1 MSSPRVTALLV
12 VHDGATWLPEVVA
25 SIASQSRGADQI
37 LAIDT
42 GSTDA
47 SAKLL
52 KGARIPTITLD
63 RATPFGSAIQFGL
76 SQLPPAIDGVEEWL
90 WILHDDCSLDAG
102 ALQELL
108 SAVADRPNIAMA
120 GPKLLGWHDRT
131 HLLEVGI
138 SIATNGSRWTGLEP
152 HEYDQG
158 QHDGNHEVLSVSTAG
173 ALIRRDIFEE
183 LGGYDSNLELFRDD
197 VDFGWRAH
205 AAGYSVLAVTSAI
218 GFHAQA
224 ASSER
229 RAIDIEGA
237 PLHRPL
243 LLDRR
248 NAAYVLLANSSWWR
262 LPLLVLQLL
271 SGALIRSIIFLFA
284 KLPGYAS
291 DEILAIASLLIHP
304 GELLG
309 ARKSRRSQRL
319 VSSSNVLQFIPS
331 RWTQIRS
338 GASRSIENLR
348 NRIFPDEI
356 DESAPVISELDINEE
371 EEILSP
377 LPGNPWKSLFT
388 RPFIIALTVLAV
400 LTFGWTRHRVG
411 SISGGALAVSPDGAH
426 SLFKFFTESWHLVGM
441 GSNIEAPI
449 WTLILAIASI
459 TTFGNTA
466 LLISL
471 FFIVAPFLALW
482 SAHTYL
488 KRLTSSAALSAG
500 AALLYALSPVSI
512 TAINS
517 GRLGVLI
524 LLILTPVLLTLLT
537 PSEASWEKVEELPLR
552 YLFAIAL
559 LLWVIAA
566 FNPQLLLAIA
576 LVTAVMI
583 YRDFIALDRD
593 FKSSLLHRRL
603 ARRSIPLGIPFLLLA
618 PQSLGYL
625 VHPTR
630 MLMEIGIQ
638 EPGGGATLAL
648 ISNPGGAGSIPWWSF
663 SPVTLL
669 LIVTYFSIS
678 SARKYATLGLAAL
691 FTATILASVLISGN
705 GSSARGYVFAGTFL
719 TIATFLALVAT
730 VLMFDDLRSRLE
742 VTHLNYQHFAVAF
755 VLLVTIIYSATSSLW
770 VISAGG
776 NSPVQNNSAPIL
788 PAYLAVEE
796 DAKSIVIRP
805 VAAKDHTALAY
816 YISRGSDITLGEAD
830 VAQSIDPVISAAVEG
845 LIDNTGVTSSKVFAA
860 FGIKYVFVA
869 NPAHQELI
877 QTIDGIGGFIRE
889 SATDVGTVWKVT
901 ESTGSVIFTD
911 FSGKVSILDKEL
923 GTVIAPGAGTLTL
936 TESYSSSWQAIAA
949 GVQLEREKSKY
960 GLPTFK
966 VTEGGEVFFLHDG
979 TKRRAW
985 ISIFIIAFVTTVIMA
1000 LPGGRRRREMS
1011 DQELA

>member
-1 MSSPRVTALLV
+1 MSSQRVTALLV

-25 SIASQSRGADQI
+25 SIASQSLGADQI

-42 GSTDA
+42 GSIDA

-63 RATPFGSAIQFGL
+63 RTTPFGKAINFGL
-76 SQLPPAIDGVEEWL
+76 SQLPPAIEGVHEWL
-90 WILHDDCSLDAG
+90 WILHDDCSLDAR
-102 ALQELL
+102 ALEELIA
-108 SAVADRPNIAMA
+108 AVSDRPNIAMA
-120 GPKLLGWHDRT
+120 GPKLLGWHDRS
-131 HLLEVGI
+131 HLLEIGI

-158 QHDGNHEVLSVSTAG
+158 QHDGIHEVLSVSTAG
-173 ALIRRDIFEE
+173 ALIRRDIFED
-183 LGGYDSNLELFRDD
+183 LGGFDANLELFRDD

-205 AAGYSVLAVTSAI
+205 AAGYSVLAVSSAV
-218 GFHAQA
+218 GYHAQA

-271 SGALIRSIIFLFA
+271 SGAVARSVGFIFA

-291 DEILAIASLLIHP
+291 DEILAIATLLIHP
-304 GELLG
+304 GELIS
-309 ARKSRRSQRL
+309 ARKSRRSKRL

-331 RWTQIRS
+331 RWTQLRS
-338 GASRSIENLR
+338 GFSRTIESMR
-348 NRIFPDEI
+348 SRIFPDEI
-356 DESAPVISELDINEE
+356 ETTLPVLSDLDINEE

-377 LPGNPWKSLFT
+377 LPGNPWKSLFA
-388 RPFIIALTVLAV
+388 RPFIIALTLLAV
-400 LTFGWTRHRVG
+400 LTFGWTRHRLG
-411 SISGGALAVSPDGAH
+411 SISGGALAVSPEGAGA
-426 SLFKFFTESWHLVGM
+426 LLKFFTESWHLVGM

-449 WTLILAIASI
+449 WTFLLAVASI
-459 TTFGNTA
+459 FTLGNTA

-471 FFIVAPFLALW
+471 FFIVAPFLSLW

-488 KRLTSSAALSAG
+488 KRLTSSGVLSAAG
-500 AALLYALSPVSI
+500 SLLYALSPVSI

-524 LLILTPVLLTLLT
+524 LVVLAPLLLGALKI
-537 PSEASWEKVEELPLR
+537 EDGKWEEIENLSRR
-552 YLFAIAL
+552 YLFALAL
-559 LLWVIAA
+559 FLWALAA
-566 FNPQLLLAIA
+566 FNPQVL
-576 LVTAVMI
+576 LVTALITAFLM
-583 YRDFIALDRD
+583 YRDFIAVDKN
-593 FKSSLLHRRL
+593 FKSSLFHVRL
-603 ARRSIPLGIPFLLLA
+603 ARRSILVGIPFLLLA
-618 PQSLGYL
+618 PHSLSYIL
-625 VHPTR
+625 HPTR
-630 MLMEIGIQ
+630 LLMEIGVQ
-638 EPGGGATLAL
+638 EPGGGANFAL
-648 ISNPGGAGSIPWWSF
+648 FANPGGAGSLPWWSF
-663 SPVTLL
+663 SPITLL
-669 LIVTYFSIS
+669 LIVTFFSIS
-678 SARKYATLGLAAL
+678 TARKYATLGIASLIVGTVAAS
-691 FTATILASVLISGN
+691 ILISGN
-705 GSSARGYVFAGTFL
+705 GSSARGYAFAGTFI
-719 TIATFLALVAT
+719 TIATLLAVVAT

-742 VTHLNYQHFAVAF
+742 QTKLNYQHFAVAF
-755 VLLVTIIYSATSSLW
+755 VLIVSLVYSATSSLW

-776 NSPVQNNSAPIL
+776 NSPVHNNAAAIL
-788 PAYLAVEE
+788 PAYLSVEE

-805 VAAKDHTALAY
+805 LDGGDQSALAY
-816 YISRGSDITLGEAD
+816 YISRGSDVKLGEAD
-830 VAQSIDPVISAAVEG
+830 VAREIDPVISAAVEG

-860 FGIKYVFVA
+860 FGIKYIFVA

-877 QTIDGIGGFIRE
+877 QTIDGIGGFLRE
-889 SATDVGTVWKVT
+889 SSTDVGTVWKVT
-901 ESTGSVIFTD
+901 EPTGSVIFKD
-911 FSGKVSILDKEL
+911 FSGKISILDKAL

-936 TESYSSSWQAIAA
+936 TESYSDSWQAIAS
-949 GVQLEREKSKY
+949 GVQLDREKSEF
-960 GLPTFK
+960 GLPTFR
-966 VTEGGEVFFLHDG
+966 VSEGGEVFFLHDG

-985 ISIFIIAFVTTVIMA
+985 ISIFIIAFTTTVIMA